1 MSACFLLIFYMS
13 LLFLLQKLKTLTGCL
28 NWLTEIDE
36 LDVLDNL
43 LALILCCI
51 RFVGWKDCLHFV
63 MLALTFNMRT
73 VTACRI

>member
-1 MSACFLLIFYMS
+1 M
-13 LLFLLQKLKTLTGCL
+13 
-28 NWLTEIDE
+28 DE

-73 VTACRI
+73 MTACRI